1 MNITLYLCNASAQ
14 YENSYMDQNIIMK
27 CINIVC
33 IPKPPCKGLMFVLAD
48 DDVDDGDDGDDDEND
63 QSITKTLR
71 KCIRTPLLSNTFS
84 IDKFP
89 N

>member
-1 MNITLYLCNASAQ
+1 
-14 YENSYMDQNIIMK
+14 
-27 CINIVC
+27 
-33 IPKPPCKGLMFVLAD
+33 MFVLAD